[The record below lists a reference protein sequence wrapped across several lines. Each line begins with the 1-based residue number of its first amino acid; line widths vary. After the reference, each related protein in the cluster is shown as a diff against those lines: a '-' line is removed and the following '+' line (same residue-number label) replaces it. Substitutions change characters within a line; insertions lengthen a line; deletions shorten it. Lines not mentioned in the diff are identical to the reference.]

1 MNAATETP
9 AADLLLSTRPTVAV
23 IGVDNFNADLAKKL
37 KGLKKAIGATSIS
50 QGYKGTGSQ
59 SHRRQIW
66 VRAPGLTC
74 NGVTDIWVDTKEV
87 KLGGVMDLRRLPA
100 IVYGE
105 RTVDEVY
112 EAVVKG
118 LREVIAATTH

>member
-1 MNAATETP
+1 MNATTETP

-50 QGYKGTGSQ
+50 QA
-59 SHRRQIW
+59 HRRQIW
-66 VRAPGLTC
+66 VRAPGLTF

-100 IVYGE
+100 IVYDF
-105 RTVDEVY
+105 RS
-112 EAVVKG
+112 
-118 LREVIAATTH
+118 